1 VCALF
6 GSAADSRE
14 QAPQADLVA
23 ARPDDEPAVEA
34 AEQAGKGGSG
44 FGA

>member
-6 GSAADSRE
+6 GSAADRRE
-14 QAPQADLVA
+14 EAPHAGLVA
-23 ARPDDEPAVEA
+23 AHPDDEPAVEA